1 MDDLT
6 KAQRRKNMQHIRS
19 KDTSIELRLRKAL
32 WHSGIRYRKNCAA
45 LPGKPDIAITKWRI
59 AVFCDSS
66 FWHGRDFGSKKPV
79 ATNHEYW
86 DKKIRRNMERDMEV
100 NQALLAMD
108 WTVIRFWDTDIMKR
122 LDECV
127 LTIQE
132 AILDAAI
139 RFVTDS

>member
-1 MDDLT
+1 
-6 KAQRRKNMQHIRS
+6 
-19 KDTSIELRLRKAL
+19 
-32 WHSGIRYRKNCAA
+32 
-45 LPGKPDIAITKWRI
+45 
-59 AVFCDSS
+59 
-66 FWHGRDFGSKKPV
+66 
-79 ATNHEYW
+79 
-86 DKKIRRNMERDMEV
+86 MERDTEV